1 MLAKEVLNLCV
12 SALFVQVLFN
22 LFRVIVQFGGV
33 LEVVKEEQ
41 FGTSFCL
48 KEFYIAVYALYIVL
62 TLADLPV
69 FMDAAVY
76 ICINV
81 LNTNDN
87 SNTLLTNF

>member
-1 MLAKEVLNLCV
+1 M
-12 SALFVQVLFN
+12 
-22 LFRVIVQFGGV
+22 IVQFGGV
-33 LEVVKEEQ
+33 LEVVKEEHL
-41 FGTSFCL
+41 GTPVCL
-48 KEFYIAVYALYIVL
+48 KEFYMAVYALYIVL
-62 TLADLPV
+62 TLAGLHV